1 MNNLDNIIKNYYIL
15 KLNPNKLSEINNL
28 LNESSILIYKSN
40 IILSKIYII
49 VQEWFN
55 YKLLNKTDNLIIQ
68 LNNLISE
75 IFVLINNFKDT
86 INIYKNLGYIIL
98 FNIPIIFYT
107 LSVTLIILISLQIVI
122 CIFLFLIHNT
132 NKKILKLKKE
142 TLNHKKN
149 HLTYNL

>member
-15 KLNPNKLSEINNL
+15 KLNPNKLFEINNL
-28 LNESSILIYKSN
+28 LNESSILINKSN

-55 YKLLNKTDNLIIQ
+55 YKLLNKTDDLIIE

-107 LSVTLIILISLQIVI
+107 LTVTLIILISLQIVI

-132 NKKILKLKKE
+132 NKKILKFKQE